1 VLREVQ
7 RAELHTKVL
16 AGGGS
21 DGALR
26 DLEGAL
32 TSSGL
37 RGQWKLG
44 GGLTPMARCGQLV
57 R

>member
-1 VLREVQ
+1 VQ